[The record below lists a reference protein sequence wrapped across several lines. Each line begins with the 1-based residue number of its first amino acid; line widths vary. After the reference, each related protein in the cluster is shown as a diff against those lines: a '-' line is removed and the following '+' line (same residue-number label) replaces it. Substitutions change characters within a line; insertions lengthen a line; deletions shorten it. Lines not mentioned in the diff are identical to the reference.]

1 MFECVGVIIRQSSLA
16 GMECSG
22 IPGQW
27 SALPDE
33 AETFQRLGFNYGQ
46 GFHYGRPLPITEM
59 IAC

>member
-22 IPGQW
+22 ILGQW

-33 AETFQRLGFNYGQ
+33 AETLGPGFNYGQ
-46 GFHYGRPLPITEM
+46 GFHYDRPLPITEM